1 MIDSE
6 RFHANPGARRGVIS
20 RFPALLLAGM
30 ATLGALSAPGVLGGP
45 GSLAAQEGEDD
56 GDDPP
61 ELNAG
66 FISGIRWRSIGPALA
81 SGRIADI
88 AVDPTDRSVWYVA
101 ASSGNVWKTTNAG
114 TTWNPIFDNYG
125 SYSIGAIA
133 LDPSDHLTLWVG
145 TGENNGQ
152 RSVGY
157 GDGVY
162 KSIDGGR
169 SFRNM
174 GLETSEHIGKIQVHP
189 DDSDVVFVAAQGP
202 LWNAGGERGLYR
214 TTDGGDT
221 WEPCSR
227 STSTRG

>member
-1 MIDSE
+1 MIDFE
-6 RFHANPGARRGVIS
+6 RFHANPYARRGAIS

-30 ATLGALSAPGVLGGP
+30 MGLGALGAPGA
-45 GSLAAQEGEDD
+45 LAAQEGEDD
-56 GDDPP
+56 EDDAP

-66 FISGIRWRSIGPALA
+66 FISGIRWRSIGPAIA

-114 TTWNPIFDNYG
+114 TTWTPIFDDYG

-133 LDPSDHLTLWVG
+133 LDPNDHLTLWVG

-152 RSVGY
+152 RSVGD
-157 GDGVY
+157 GDVVY

-169 SFRNM
+169 SVRLM
-174 GLETSEHIGKIQVHP
+174 GLENSEH
-189 DDSDVVFVAAQGP
+189 
-202 LWNAGGERGLYR
+202 
-214 TTDGGDT
+214 
-221 WEPCSR
+221 
-227 STSTRG
+227 